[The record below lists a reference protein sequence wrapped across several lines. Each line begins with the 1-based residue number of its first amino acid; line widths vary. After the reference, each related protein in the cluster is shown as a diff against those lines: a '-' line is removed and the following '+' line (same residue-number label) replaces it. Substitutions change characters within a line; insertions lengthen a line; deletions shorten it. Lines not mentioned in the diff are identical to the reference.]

1 MENKFDEISS
11 RAGKCRGSLCKST
24 PRPGLEHSL
33 QQDPGAA
40 TERKQDPCPTTASRL
55 HGFFFFPSFL
65 SALANEQAGTS
76 FKFVVATCC
85 QPPTPRLRRKGS
97 QYGRQFVS
105 RCSMLLLWITRTERA
120 VSCVIN
126 FLFCYC
132 LFLLIPSYWK
142 LCFINGFESE
152 SGSQLYGPARLHGPS
167 AVSGQLAFFNA
178 HCISTVT
185 GTCPPTRREVKRMQV
200 TAYNLET
207 CRMGTAALPGI
218 TLLLHQSRSSA
229 VE

>member
-1 MENKFDEISS
+1 MRS
-11 RAGKCRGSLCKST
+11 RAEQVSAGAPCASQRLGQVWNTACSKIQGQQRNGSRT
-24 PRPGLEHSL
+24 PVPP
-33 QQDPGAA
+33 Q
-40 TERKQDPCPTTASRL
+40 L
-55 HGFFFFPSFL
+55 HAFTFFFFPSFL

-167 AVSGQLAFFNA
+167 AVSVQLAFFNA